1 LLNVLISE
9 ANGSERL
16 GGVILMKEVA
26 QQLPNLA
33 LLWVDQGYQ
42 GEKFETA
49 IKQVS
54 GASVEVIKR
63 QGKEFEILPRRWVVE
78 RTFAWLVKNRRLVV
92 DYEQLTSTS
101 EAMIYAA
108 MIRLMLRRL
117 VESAQTS

>member
-1 LLNVLISE
+1 LFSLFFL
-9 ANGSERL
+9 
-16 GGVILMKEVA
+16 
-26 QQLPNLA
+26 
-33 LLWVDQGYQ
+33 Y
-42 GEKFETA
+42 
-49 IKQVS
+49 KQFL
-54 GASVEVIKR
+54 KR

>member
-1 LLNVLISE
+1 
-9 ANGSERL
+9 
-16 GGVILMKEVA
+16 MKEVA

-117 VESAQTS
+117 VESAQAS